1 MMKKVLTAVVSVAFL
16 AASEINADDKSNK
29 HVVESLMAAIND
41 YDVDAARKVLR
52 PEYRQHNPFIPDTA
66 EGLLG

>member
-1 MMKKVLTAVVSVAFL
+1 MKKVLIAAVSVVCMAV
-16 AASEINADDKSNK
+16 SEINADDKSNK

-52 PEYRQHNPFIPDTA
+52 PEYRQHNPFIPDGS
-66 EGLLG
+66 EG